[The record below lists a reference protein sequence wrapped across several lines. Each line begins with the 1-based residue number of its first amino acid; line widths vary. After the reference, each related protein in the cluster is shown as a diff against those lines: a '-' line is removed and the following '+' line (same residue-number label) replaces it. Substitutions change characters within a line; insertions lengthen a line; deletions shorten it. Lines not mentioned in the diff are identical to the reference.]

1 MSVGWSDWW
10 FFSPSSAWLVGGS
23 YDRNTLRPP
32 TSLPTRNGSI
42 SNGGMLSN
50 YGCVISYRHQAAYHF
65 DNTTVTS
72 NNRSYLCN
80 GNERHLS
87 DCSIVLNDQCSQN
100 ASVYIHCQGETK
112 FTSFFSPS
120 LFYAV
125 VDVGSPPPPPPTPP
139 FFLSFFFLLFLLSL
153 QDLEQMWVD
162 GNDQC

>member
-10 FFSPSSAWLVGGS
+10 FFSPSSACLVGGS

-80 GNERHLS
+80 GNEQHLS
-87 DCSIVLNDQCSQN
+87 DCSTVLSDQCSQN
-100 ASVYIHCQGETK
+100 TGVVYIHCQGETK

-125 VDVGSPPPPPPTPP
+125 VDFVCVCVCFFPPPPPPHPPPP
-139 FFLSFFFLLFLLSL
+139 FFPFFFLSWTVL
-153 QDLEQMWVD
+153 
-162 GNDQC
+162 

>member
-1 MSVGWSDWW
+1 
-10 FFSPSSAWLVGGS
+10 
-23 YDRNTLRPP
+23 
-32 TSLPTRNGSI
+32 
-42 SNGGMLSN
+42 MLSN

-87 DCSIVLNDQCSQN
+87 DCSTVLSDQCSQN
-100 ASVYIHCQGETK
+100 TGVYIHCQGETK

-125 VDVGSPPPPPPTPP
+125 VDVVCCCFVSPKNSVLIRLFSNFLCVLITSSGARVVFIVCCCVYSVEPTLQTW
-139 FFLSFFFLLFLLSL
+139 FLMRRKF
-153 QDLEQMWVD
+153 
-162 GNDQC
+162 

>member
-1 MSVGWSDWW
+1 
-10 FFSPSSAWLVGGS
+10 
-23 YDRNTLRPP
+23 
-32 TSLPTRNGSI
+32 
-42 SNGGMLSN
+42 MLSN

-87 DCSIVLNDQCSQN
+87 DCSTVLNDQCSQN

-125 VDVGSPPPPPPTPP
+125 VDVGSPPPPHPP
-139 FFLSFFFLLFLLSL
+139 FFSFFLLSSFSSLSSGFRTNVSGWERSVL
-153 QDLEQMWVD
+153 SRTFESKVTLRLS
-162 GNDQC
+162 GI